1 MTAPSS
7 PLSTAEIR
15 EKFLSFFESKGHLR
29 LPSASTVAPDPTT
42 LFTVAGMQPFKAQ
55 FMGAPARFEQGA
67 NKRVTTAQKCLRVG
81 DIENVGRTL
90 RHCSLLEMLGN
101 FSFGDY
107 FKRESLTWS
116 WEFLTGPEWMGL
128 DKSKVYVTIYEDDEE
143 AFDIWTKDIGLP
155 EDHLLRF
162 GADENFWPADAPKEG
177 PNGPCG
183 PCSEIFYD
191 RGPKYGDDTWAEY
204 AETCESA
211 RFLELWNN
219 VFPQFDRQEPQP
231 DGTPTLVDLPFK
243 NIDTGMSLERIATV
257 VQDVYD
263 FYSNDV
269 FGPIIAKV
277 AELSGQP
284 YEGPQNVSHR
294 VVAEHVR
301 SVSMVIA
308 DGSAPGNTGRGYVI
322 RKILRRASR
331 HAYLLGLREPT
342 LYKLVPLVV
351 SSMGDAYPELRTEQ
365 ARVEATIRSEEE
377 RFLRTLE
384 DGMPLVEKSI
394 SETLNT
400 SIASSTK
407 NLRKLFEQINLSNI
421 NLSKAIQGS
430 SEPLSESIK
439 RLEKELNYGAF
450 KQLENLSLSSQQF
463 ESLEKIRENNKE
475 IADYIKKIQSSGIA
489 EEFRRLQDQISADT
503 IKGISPI
510 TTNLGRSIA
519 DALSSLEPRL
529 LGETAFKLSDTHGV
543 AVDLTKEIAEEYGVS
558 VDEAGYAESLEN
570 AQNIARAGS
579 KYGKS
584 ELFGAQEALED
595 LSPTE
600 FVGYDYLEAD
610 GEVLAL
616 LVAGE
621 RLEHLGAGDE
631 ATVVL
636 SRTPFYAE
644 GGGEVGDTGRLEW
657 DSVDGGRGAGVVR
670 DTRKTPGGVFLHDVA
685 IESGELKPGQSVR
698 GVVSGERQATQRHHT
713 ATHLLHAALRAVLGS
728 GVRQAGS
735 LVAPDRLRFDFS
747 HGAAMT
753 ADEIAGVERLV
764 SRWVSA
770 NFPVTWQEMPI
781 AQARAAGATALF
793 GEKYG
798 DTVRVV
804 SVGGNVSY
812 GGQAV
817 ASMELCGGAHVKRTG
832 DIGAF
837 VILGDENVAA
847 GVRRVEALAGEAAT
861 DWLRERLQG
870 TARVSAMLNTNPD
883 GLEGRVSGLQAQL
896 RAAEKETVAVRR
908 QLAEAQ
914 MGGGSGAA
922 PPVRELGGFKVASLK
937 LAGIEGN
944 ELRGAADKLL
954 DQSGADVVVVAG
966 EKGLVVKATKDAVAR
981 GAHAGQ
987 LVGRL
992 AAAGGGKGGGRPDMA
1007 QAGITDAEAALEA
1020 LDTAF

>member
-7 PLSTAEIR
+7 TLTTAEIR

-29 LPSASTVAPDPTT
+29 LPSASTISPDPTT

-107 FKRESLTWS
+107 FKRESLTWA
-116 WEFLTGPEWMGL
+116 WEFLTDPEWMGL
-128 DKSKVYVTIYEDDEE
+128 DGSKLYATIYEDDEE
-143 AFDIWTKDIGLP
+143 AYDIWTKEIGLP
-155 EDHLLRF
+155 ADHVLRF

-204 AETCESA
+204 ADTRESA
-211 RFLELWNN
+211 RFLEIWNN
-219 VFPQFDRQEPQP
+219 VFPQYDRQEPGP
-231 DGTPTLVDLPFK
+231 DGTPTLIDLPFK
-243 NIDTGMSLERIATV
+243 NIDTGMGLERIATV

-269 FGPIIAKV
+269 FGPIVARV
-277 AELSGQP
+277 AELSGHA

-308 DGSAPGNTGRGYVI
+308 DGSTPGNTGSGYVI

-351 SSMGDAYPELRTEQ
+351 ESMGDAYPELRTEQ
-365 ARVEATIRSEEE
+365 ARVEATIKSEEE
-377 RFLRTLE
+377 RFLKTLE
-384 DGMPLVEKSI
+384 GGIQRLGGLLEGMEKGAVLGGNEAFI
-394 SETLNT
+394 LYDT
-400 SIASSTK
+400 
-407 NLRKLFEQINLSNI
+407 
-421 NLSKAIQGS
+421 
-430 SEPLSESIK
+430 
-439 RLEKELNYGAF
+439 YGF
-450 KQLENLSLSSQQF
+450 
-463 ESLEKIRENNKE
+463 
-475 IADYIKKIQSSGIA
+475 
-489 EEFRRLQDQISADT
+489 
-503 IKGISPI
+503 P
-510 TTNLGRSIA
+510 
-519 DALSSLEPRL
+519 
-529 LGETAFKLSDTHGV
+529 
-543 AVDLTKEIAEEYGVS
+543 VDLTKEIAEEYGVS

-595 LSPTE
+595 LPQTQ
-600 FVGYDYLEAD
+600 FVGYNDLEAD

-616 LVAGE
+616 MVGGE
-621 RLEHLGAGDE
+621 RIEHLSAGDE

-636 SRTPFYAE
+636 SRSPFYAE

-657 DSVDGGRGAGVVR
+657 DSVNGERGAGVVR

-698 GVVSGERQATQRHHT
+698 GVVSGERHATQRHHT

-753 ADEIAGVERLV
+753 VDELADVERLV

-781 AQARAAGATALF
+781 AEARASGATALF

-804 SVGGNVSY
+804 RVGGDVSY
-812 GGQAV
+812 EGQAV
-817 ASMELCGGAHVKRTG
+817 ASMELCGGAHVSRTG

-837 VILGDENVAA
+837 VLLSDENVAA
-847 GVRRVEALAGEAAT
+847 GVRRIEALAGETAT
-861 DWLRERLQG
+861 EWLRERLQQM
-870 TARVSAMLNTNPD
+870 ARVSAMLNTNPD
-883 GLEGRVSGLQAQL
+883 GLEGRVAGLQVQVK
-896 RAAEKETVAVRR
+896 AAEKEMVAVRR

-922 PPVRELGGFKVASLK
+922 SPVREMGGFKVASLK
-937 LAGIEGN
+937 LSGIEGN

-954 DQSGADVVVVAG
+954 EQSGADIVVLAG
-966 EKGLVVKATKDAVAR
+966 DKGLVVKATKDAVAR

-987 LVGRL
+987 LVGKL

-1007 QAGITDAEAALEA
+1007 QAGITDAGAALLA

>member
-1 MTAPSS
+1 MTAPS
-7 PLSTAEIR
+7 PTLSTAEIR
-15 EKFLSFFESKGHLR
+15 EKFLSFFEGKGHLR
-29 LPSASTVAPDPTT
+29 LPSYSTVAPDPTT

-67 NKRVTTAQKCLRVG
+67 NKRVTTAQKCLRIG

-107 FKRESLTWS
+107 FKRESLTWA
-116 WEFLTGPEWMGL
+116 WEFLTSPEWMGM
-128 DKSKVYVTIYEDDEE
+128 DGSKLYATIYEDDDE
-143 AFDIWTKDIGLP
+143 AFDIWTKEIGLP
-155 EDHLLRF
+155 EDHILRF

-191 RGPKYGDDTWAEY
+191 RGPKYGDDTWADY
-204 AETCESA
+204 AETRESA
-211 RFLELWNN
+211 RFLEIWNN
-219 VFPQFDRQEPQP
+219 VFPQYDRQEPQP

-243 NIDTGMSLERIATV
+243 NIDTGMGLERLATV

-269 FGPIIAKV
+269 FAPIIARI

-294 VVAEHVR
+294 VVAEHLR

-308 DGSAPGNTGRGYVI
+308 DGVPFAHNGRGSVL
-322 RKILRRASR
+322 RKIMRRASR
-331 HAYLLGLREPT
+331 HAYLLGLREPA
-342 LYKLVPLVV
+342 LYKLVTLVV
-351 SSMGDAYPELRTEQ
+351 DGMGGAYPELVSEQ
-365 ARVEATIRSEEE
+365 ARIEAAVKSEEE
-377 RFLRTLE
+377 RFLKTLE
-384 DGMPLVEKSI
+384 GGIQRLGGLLEGMEKGAVLGGNEAFI
-394 SETLNT
+394 LYDT
-400 SIASSTK
+400 
-407 NLRKLFEQINLSNI
+407 
-421 NLSKAIQGS
+421 
-430 SEPLSESIK
+430 
-439 RLEKELNYGAF
+439 YGF
-450 KQLENLSLSSQQF
+450 
-463 ESLEKIRENNKE
+463 
-475 IADYIKKIQSSGIA
+475 
-489 EEFRRLQDQISADT
+489 
-503 IKGISPI
+503 P
-510 TTNLGRSIA
+510 
-519 DALSSLEPRL
+519 
-529 LGETAFKLSDTHGV
+529 
-543 AVDLTKEIAEEYGVS
+543 VDLTKEIAEEYGVS

-600 FVGYDYLEAD
+600 FVGYDELEAD
-610 GEVLAL
+610 GEVLAVL
-616 LVAGE
+616 AGSE
-621 RLEHLGAGDE
+621 RLEHLSAGDE

-636 SRTPFYAE
+636 SRSPFYAE

-657 DSVDGGRGAGVVR
+657 EGGVGVVR

-685 IESGELKPGQSVR
+685 IEAGELKTGQSVR

-735 LVAPDRLRFDFS
+735 LVAPDRLRFDFA

-781 AQARAAGATALF
+781 AEARAAGATALF

-804 SVGGNVSY
+804 KVGGDVSY
-812 GGQAV
+812 EGQAV

-837 VILGDENVAA
+837 VILSDENVAA
-847 GVRRVEALAGEAAT
+847 GVRRIEALAGEAAT
-861 DWLRERLQG
+861 DWLRERLN
-870 TARVSAMLNTNPD
+870 ASAKVAALLNTNPE

-896 RAAEKETVAVRR
+896 KAAEKEAVAVRR

-914 MGGGSGAA
+914 MGGGGGAA
-922 PPVRELGGFKVASLK
+922 SPVRELGGFKVASLK

-944 ELRGAADKLL
+944 ELRSAADKLL
-954 DQSGADVVVVAG
+954 DQSGADLVVIAG

-987 LVGRL
+987 LVGKL

-1007 QAGITDAEAALEA
+1007 QAGITDAGAALGA

>member
-1 MTAPSS
+1 MTAPS
-7 PLSTAEIR
+7 PTLSTAEIR
-15 EKFLSFFESKGHLR
+15 EKFLSFFEGKGHLR
-29 LPSASTVAPDPTT
+29 LPSYSTVAPDPTT

-67 NKRVTTAQKCLRVG
+67 NKRVTTAQKCLRIG

-107 FKRESLTWS
+107 FKRESLTWA
-116 WEFLTGPEWMGL
+116 WEFLTSPEWMGM
-128 DKSKVYVTIYEDDEE
+128 DGSKLYATIYEDDDE
-143 AFDIWTKDIGLP
+143 AFDIWTKEIGLP
-155 EDHLLRF
+155 EDHILRF

-191 RGPKYGDDTWAEY
+191 RGPKYGDDTWADY
-204 AETCESA
+204 AETRESA
-211 RFLELWNN
+211 RFLEIWNN
-219 VFPQFDRQEPQP
+219 VFPQYDRQEPQP

-243 NIDTGMSLERIATV
+243 NIDTGMGLERLATV

-269 FGPIIAKV
+269 FAPIIARI

-294 VVAEHVR
+294 VVAEHLR

-308 DGSAPGNTGRGYVI
+308 DGSTPGNTGRGYVI

-342 LYKLVPLVV
+342 LYQLVPLVV
-351 SSMGDAYPELRTEQ
+351 QSMGDAYPELRAEQ
-365 ARVEATIRSEEE
+365 ARVEATIKSEEE
-377 RFLRTLE
+377 RFLKTLE
-384 DGMPLVEKSI
+384 GGIQRVNKNIASLLFSKVADPDIREATNEVRENLYDSGTNTHSI
-394 SETLNT
+394 SYYYNT
-400 SIASSTK
+400 SSEDWRRLERLLASSE
-407 NLRKLFEQINLSNI
+407 NFEQALDDLENSDIRNREV
-421 NLSKAIQGS
+421 KDGVKFFKTGS
-430 SEPLSESIK
+430 SRGPEIETKPLNANKSVAISGEDAFI
-439 RLEKELNYGAF
+439 LYDTYGF
-450 KQLENLSLSSQQF
+450 
-463 ESLEKIRENNKE
+463 
-475 IADYIKKIQSSGIA
+475 
-489 EEFRRLQDQISADT
+489 
-503 IKGISPI
+503 P
-510 TTNLGRSIA
+510 
-519 DALSSLEPRL
+519 
-529 LGETAFKLSDTHGV
+529 
-543 AVDLTKEIAEEYGVS
+543 VDLTKEIAEEYGVS

-600 FVGYDYLEAD
+600 FVGYDELEAD
-610 GEVLAL
+610 GEVLAVL
-616 LVAGE
+616 AGSE
-621 RLEHLGAGDE
+621 RLEHLSAGDE

-636 SRTPFYAE
+636 SRSPFYAE

-657 DSVDGGRGAGVVR
+657 EGGSGVVR

-685 IESGELKPGQSVR
+685 IEAGELKTGQSVR

-735 LVAPDRLRFDFS
+735 LVAPDRLRFDFA

-753 ADEIAGVERLV
+753 PDEIAGVERLV

-781 AQARAAGATALF
+781 AEARAAGATALF

-804 SVGGNVSY
+804 KVGGDVSY
-812 GGQAV
+812 EGQAV

-837 VILGDENVAA
+837 VILSDENVAA
-847 GVRRVEALAGEAAT
+847 GVRRIEALAGEAAT
-861 DWLRERLQG
+861 DWLRERLN
-870 TARVSAMLNTNPD
+870 ASAKVAALLNTNPE

-896 RAAEKETVAVRR
+896 KAAEKEAVAVRR

-914 MGGGSGAA
+914 MGGGGGAA
-922 PPVRELGGFKVASLK
+922 SPVRELGGFKVASLK

-954 DQSGADVVVVAG
+954 DQSGADLVVIAG

-987 LVGRL
+987 LVGKL

-1007 QAGITDAEAALEA
+1007 QAGITDAGAALGA

>member
-1 MTAPSS
+1 MNIPGPRAKLARMTAPSS
-7 PLSTAEIR
+7 TLTTAEIR

-29 LPSASTVAPDPTT
+29 LPSASTISPDPTT

-107 FKRESLTWS
+107 FKRESLTWA
-116 WEFLTGPEWMGL
+116 WEFLTDPEWMGL
-128 DKSKVYVTIYEDDEE
+128 DGSKLYATIYEDDEE
-143 AFDIWTKDIGLP
+143 AYDIWTKEIGLP
-155 EDHLLRF
+155 ADHVLRF

-204 AETCESA
+204 ADTRESA
-211 RFLELWNN
+211 RFLEIWNN
-219 VFPQFDRQEPQP
+219 VFPQYDRQEPGP
-231 DGTPTLVDLPFK
+231 DGTPTLIDLPFK
-243 NIDTGMSLERIATV
+243 NIDTGMGLERIATV

-269 FGPIIAKV
+269 FGPIVARV
-277 AELSGQP
+277 AELSGHA

-308 DGSAPGNTGRGYVI
+308 DGSTPGNTGSGYVI

-351 SSMGDAYPELRTEQ
+351 ESMGDAYPELRTEQ
-365 ARVEATIRSEEE
+365 ARVEATIKSEEE
-377 RFLRTLE
+377 RFLKTLE
-384 DGMPLVEKSI
+384 GGIQRLGGLLEGMEKGAVLGGNEAFI
-394 SETLNT
+394 LYDT
-400 SIASSTK
+400 
-407 NLRKLFEQINLSNI
+407 
-421 NLSKAIQGS
+421 
-430 SEPLSESIK
+430 
-439 RLEKELNYGAF
+439 YGF
-450 KQLENLSLSSQQF
+450 
-463 ESLEKIRENNKE
+463 
-475 IADYIKKIQSSGIA
+475 
-489 EEFRRLQDQISADT
+489 
-503 IKGISPI
+503 P
-510 TTNLGRSIA
+510 
-519 DALSSLEPRL
+519 
-529 LGETAFKLSDTHGV
+529 
-543 AVDLTKEIAEEYGVS
+543 VDLTKEIAEEYGVS

-595 LSPTE
+595 LPQTQ
-600 FVGYDYLEAD
+600 FVGYNDLEAD

-616 LVAGE
+616 MVGGE
-621 RLEHLGAGDE
+621 RIEHLSAGDE

-636 SRTPFYAE
+636 SRSPFYAE

-657 DSVDGGRGAGVVR
+657 DSVNGERGAGVVR

-698 GVVSGERQATQRHHT
+698 GVVSGERHATQRHHT

-753 ADEIAGVERLV
+753 VDELADVERLV

-781 AQARAAGATALF
+781 AEARASGATALF

-804 SVGGNVSY
+804 RVGGDVSY
-812 GGQAV
+812 EGQAV
-817 ASMELCGGAHVKRTG
+817 ASMELCGGAHVSRTG

-837 VILGDENVAA
+837 VLLSDENVAA
-847 GVRRVEALAGEAAT
+847 GVRRIEALAGETAT
-861 DWLRERLQG
+861 EWLRERLQQM
-870 TARVSAMLNTNPD
+870 ARVSAMLNTNPD
-883 GLEGRVSGLQAQL
+883 GLEGRVAGLQVQVK
-896 RAAEKETVAVRR
+896 AAEKEMVAVRR

-922 PPVRELGGFKVASLK
+922 SPVREMGGFKVASLK
-937 LAGIEGN
+937 LSGIEGN

-954 DQSGADVVVVAG
+954 EQSGADIVVLAG
-966 EKGLVVKATKDAVAR
+966 DKGLVVKATKDAVAR

-987 LVGRL
+987 LVGKL

-1007 QAGITDAEAALEA
+1007 QAGITDAGAALLA

>member
-1 MTAPSS
+1 MTAPRA
-7 PLSTAEIR
+7 PLSTADIR
-15 EKFLSFFESKGHLR
+15 EKFLSFFEGKGHLR
-29 LPSASTVAPDPTT
+29 LPSHSTVAPDPTT
-42 LFTVAGMQPFKAQ
+42 LFTVAGMQPFKEQ
-55 FMGAPARFEQGA
+55 FMGAPARFEQGESR
-67 NKRVTTAQKCLRVG
+67 RVTTAQKCLRIG

-107 FKRESLTWS
+107 FKRESLTWA
-116 WEFLTGPEWMGL
+116 WEFLTDPEWMGL
-128 DKSKVYVTIYEDDEE
+128 DKTKLYATIYEDDEE
-143 AFDIWTKDIGLP
+143 AFEIWTQEIGLP
-155 EDHLLRF
+155 EDHILRF

-191 RGPKYGDDTWAEY
+191 RGPKYGDDTWADY
-204 AETCESA
+204 AQTRESA
-211 RFLELWNN
+211 RFLEIWNN
-219 VFPQFDRQEPQP
+219 VFPQYDRQEPQP

-243 NIDTGMSLERIATV
+243 NIDTGMGLERIATV

-269 FGPIIAKV
+269 FGPIVARI
-277 AELSGQP
+277 AELSAHP

-301 SVSMVIA
+301 SVSMIIA

-331 HAYLLGLREPT
+331 HAYLLGLKEPT
-342 LYKLVPLVV
+342 LYRLVPLVV
-351 SSMGDAYPELRTEQ
+351 DKMAGAYPELRSEQ
-365 ARVEATIRSEEE
+365 ARIEATIKSEEE
-377 RFLRTLE
+377 RFLKTLE
-384 DGMPLVEKSI
+384 GG
-394 SETLNT
+394 
-400 SIASSTK
+400 
-407 NLRKLFEQINLSNI
+407 
-421 NLSKAIQGS
+421 IQRLGG
-430 SEPLSESIK
+430 L
-439 RLEKELNYGAF
+439 LEKLERGAVLGGEEAFILYDTYGF
-450 KQLENLSLSSQQF
+450 
-463 ESLEKIRENNKE
+463 
-475 IADYIKKIQSSGIA
+475 
-489 EEFRRLQDQISADT
+489 
-503 IKGISPI
+503 P
-510 TTNLGRSIA
+510 
-519 DALSSLEPRL
+519 
-529 LGETAFKLSDTHGV
+529 
-543 AVDLTKEIAEEYGVS
+543 VDLTKEIAEEYGVS

-584 ELFGAQEALED
+584 ELFGGQDALTD

-600 FVGYDYLEAD
+600 FVGYDELEAD

-621 RLEHLGAGDE
+621 RPTHLSAGDE

-657 DSVDGGRGAGVVR
+657 DGGAGVVR
-670 DTRKTPGGVFLHDVA
+670 DTRKTPGGVFLHDVLVEA
-685 IESGELKPGQSVR
+685 GELKEGQRVR

-747 HGAAMT
+747 HGAALS
-753 ADEIAGVERLV
+753 ADEIASVERLV

-804 SVGGNVSY
+804 QVGGEVSHE
-812 GGQAV
+812 GQAV
-817 ASMELCGGAHVKRTG
+817 ASMELCGGAHVQRTG

-837 VILGDENVAA
+837 VILSDENVAA
-847 GVRRVEALAGEAAT
+847 GVRRIEALAGEAAT
-861 DWLRERLQG
+861 GWLRERLG
-870 TARVSAMLNTNPD
+870 GAARVAALLNTSPD
-883 GLEGRVSGLQAQL
+883 GLEGRVAGLQAQL
-896 RAAEKETVAVRR
+896 KAAEKETANVRR

-922 PPVRELGGFKVASLK
+922 SPVRELGGFRVAALK
-937 LAGIEGN
+937 LSGIEGN

-954 DQSGADVVVVAG
+954 EQSGADLAVVAG
-966 EKGLVVKATKDAVAR
+966 DKGLVVKATKDAVTR

-987 LVGRL
+987 LIGKL

-1007 QAGITDAEAALEA
+1007 QAGITDSGAALGA

>member
-7 PLSTAEIR
+7 SLTTAEIR

-29 LPSASTVAPDPTT
+29 LPSHSTVAPDPTT

-55 FMGAPARFEQGA
+55 FMGAPAKFEQGA
-67 NKRVTTAQKCLRVG
+67 SLRVTTAQKCLRIG

-107 FKRESLTWS
+107 FKRESLTWA
-116 WEFLTGPEWMGL
+116 WEFLTSPEWMGL
-128 DKSKVYVTIYEDDEE
+128 DKSKLYATIYEDDEE
-143 AFDIWTKDIGLP
+143 AYEIWTQEIGLP
-155 EDHLLRF
+155 GDHILRF
-162 GADENFWPADAPKEG
+162 GADENFWPADAPAAG

-191 RGPKYGDDTWAEY
+191 RGPKYGDDTWADY
-204 AETCESA
+204 AETRESA
-211 RFLELWNN
+211 RFLEIWNN
-219 VFPQFDRQEPQP
+219 VFPQYDRQEPHP

-243 NIDTGMSLERIATV
+243 NIDTGMGLERIATV

-269 FGPIIAKV
+269 FAPIIARV
-277 AELSGQP
+277 VELSGHP

-301 SVSMVIA
+301 SVSMIIA
-308 DGSAPGNTGRGYVI
+308 DGSTPSNTGRGYVI

-331 HAYLLGLREPT
+331 HAYLLGLKEPT
-342 LYKLVPLVV
+342 LYRLVPLVV
-351 SSMGDAYPELRTEQ
+351 ESMGDAYPELRTEQ
-365 ARVEATIRSEEE
+365 ARVEATIKSEEE
-377 RFLRTLE
+377 RFLKTLE
-384 DGMPLVEKSI
+384 GG
-394 SETLNT
+394 
-400 SIASSTK
+400 
-407 NLRKLFEQINLSNI
+407 
-421 NLSKAIQGS
+421 IQRLGGLL
-430 SEPLSESIK
+430 EG
-439 RLEKELNYGAF
+439 LEKGAVLGGEDAFILYDTYGF
-450 KQLENLSLSSQQF
+450 
-463 ESLEKIRENNKE
+463 
-475 IADYIKKIQSSGIA
+475 
-489 EEFRRLQDQISADT
+489 
-503 IKGISPI
+503 P
-510 TTNLGRSIA
+510 
-519 DALSSLEPRL
+519 
-529 LGETAFKLSDTHGV
+529 
-543 AVDLTKEIAEEYGVS
+543 VDLTKEIAEEYGVS

-570 AQNIARAGS
+570 AQNLARAGS

-584 ELFGAQEALED
+584 ELFGAQQALED
-595 LSPTE
+595 LPPTA
-600 FVGYDYLEAD
+600 FVGYDNLEAD
-610 GEVLAL
+610 GAVLAL
-616 LVAGE
+616 LVGGE
-621 RLEHLGAGDE
+621 RLDHLAAGDE

-657 DSVDGGRGAGVVR
+657 DGGAGVVR

-685 IESGELKPGQSVR
+685 IETGELKTGQSVR
-698 GVVSGERQATQRHHT
+698 GVVSGERLSTQRHHT

-753 ADEIAGVERLV
+753 ADEIASVERLV

-781 AQARAAGATALF
+781 AEARAAGATALF

-804 SVGGNVSY
+804 SVGGDVSY
-812 GGQAV
+812 EGQAV
-817 ASMELCGGAHVKRTG
+817 ASMELCGGAHVSRTG

-837 VILGDENVAA
+837 VILSDENVAA
-847 GVRRVEALAGEAAT
+847 GVRRIEALAGEAAT
-861 DWLRERLQG
+861 AWLRERLQG
-870 TARVSAMLNTNPD
+870 VARVSAMLNTSPD

-896 RAAEKETVAVRR
+896 KAAEKETVAVRR

-914 MGGGSGAA
+914 MGAGMNAGGGAA
-922 PPVRELGGFKVASLK
+922 SPVRELGGFRVASLK
-937 LAGIEGN
+937 LSGIEGN
-944 ELRGAADKLL
+944 ELRGAADTLL
-954 DQSGADVVVVAG
+954 AQSGADLVVIAG
-966 EKGLVVKATKDAVAR
+966 ERGLVVKATKDAVER

-987 LVGRL
+987 LVGKL

-1007 QAGITDAEAALEA
+1007 QAGITDAGTALEA
-1020 LDTAF
+1020 LETAF

>member
-1 MTAPSS
+1 MTAPS
-7 PLSTAEIR
+7 PTLTTAEIR

-29 LPSASTVAPDPTT
+29 LPSASTVSPDPTT

-107 FKRESLTWS
+107 FKRESLTWA
-116 WEFLTGPEWMGL
+116 WEFLTDPEWMGM
-128 DKSKVYVTIYEDDEE
+128 DGSKLYATIYQDDDE
-143 AFDIWTKDIGLP
+143 AFDIWTKEIGLP
-155 EDHLLRF
+155 EDHILRF

-191 RGPKYGDDTWAEY
+191 RGPKYGDDTWTDY
-204 AETCESA
+204 ANTRESA
-211 RFLELWNN
+211 RFLEIWNN
-219 VFPQFDRQEPQP
+219 VFPQYDRQEPQP

-243 NIDTGMSLERIATV
+243 NIDTGMGLERLATV

-269 FGPIIAKV
+269 FGPVVARV
-277 AELSGQP
+277 AELSGHA

-308 DGSAPGNTGRGYVI
+308 DGSTPGNTGSGYVI

-351 SSMGDAYPELRTEQ
+351 DKMGDAYPELRTEQ
-365 ARVEATIRSEEE
+365 ARVEATIKSEEE
-377 RFLRTLE
+377 RFLKTLE
-384 DGMPLVEKSI
+384 GGIQRLGGLLEGMEKGAVLGGDDAFI
-394 SETLNT
+394 LYDT
-400 SIASSTK
+400 
-407 NLRKLFEQINLSNI
+407 
-421 NLSKAIQGS
+421 
-430 SEPLSESIK
+430 
-439 RLEKELNYGAF
+439 YGF
-450 KQLENLSLSSQQF
+450 
-463 ESLEKIRENNKE
+463 
-475 IADYIKKIQSSGIA
+475 
-489 EEFRRLQDQISADT
+489 
-503 IKGISPI
+503 P
-510 TTNLGRSIA
+510 
-519 DALSSLEPRL
+519 
-529 LGETAFKLSDTHGV
+529 
-543 AVDLTKEIAEEYGVS
+543 VDLTKEIAEEYGVS

-595 LSPTE
+595 LPQTQ
-600 FVGYDYLEAD
+600 FVGYDDLEAD

-621 RLEHLGAGDE
+621 RIEHLSAGDE

-636 SRTPFYAE
+636 SQTPFYAE

-657 DSVDGGRGAGVVR
+657 DGGAGMVR

-685 IESGELKPGQSVR
+685 IESGELKPGQQVR
-698 GVVSGERQATQRHHT
+698 GVVSGERLSTQRHHT

-735 LVAPDRLRFDFS
+735 LVAPDHLRFDFS
-747 HGAAMT
+747 HGAALTVDEMT
-753 ADEIAGVERLV
+753 SVERLV

-781 AQARAAGATALF
+781 AQARASGATALF

-804 SVGGNVSY
+804 RVGGDVSY
-812 GGQAV
+812 EGQAV
-817 ASMELCGGAHVKRTG
+817 ASMELCGGAHVGRTG

-837 VILGDENVAA
+837 VLLSDENVAA
-847 GVRRVEALAGEAAT
+847 GVRRIEALAGEAAT
-861 DWLRERLQG
+861 EWLRERLQQM
-870 TARVSAMLNTNPD
+870 ARVSAMLNTNPD
-883 GLEGRVSGLQAQL
+883 GLEGRVAGLQVQVK
-896 RAAEKETVAVRR
+896 AAEKEMVAVRR

-914 MGGGSGAA
+914 MGGGGGAA
-922 PPVRELGGFKVASLK
+922 SPVRELGGFKVASLK
-937 LAGIEGN
+937 LSGIEGN

-954 DQSGADVVVVAG
+954 DQSGADIVVLAG
-966 EKGLVVKATKDAVAR
+966 DKGLVVKATKDAVAR

-987 LVGRL
+987 LVGKL
-992 AAAGGGKGGGRPDMA
+992 AAAGGGKG
-1007 QAGITDAEAALEA
+1007 
-1020 LDTAF
+1020 